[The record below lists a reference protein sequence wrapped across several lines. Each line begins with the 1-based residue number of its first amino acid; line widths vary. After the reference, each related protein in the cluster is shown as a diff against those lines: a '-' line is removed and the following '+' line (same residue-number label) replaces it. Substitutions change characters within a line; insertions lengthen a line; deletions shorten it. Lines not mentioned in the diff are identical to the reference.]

1 MWAELFDRGW
11 DALLKGD
18 QKRELEA
25 ELPRFLPKQR
35 WFAGKARVIESVALV
50 DQTSPGDFVPSVRL
64 FFVEVAYQS
73 GRPETYFLPLGIA
86 KGDLAASMNQGAAS
100 RVVCRVG
107 SSGLI
112 YDALGDF
119 AVGARLLDTI
129 GGDEAMT
136 TKLGAIRAA
145 STSAF
150 GRVRG
155 SKTGVLEVKVGSFEQ
170 SNSSVVYGD
179 RMILKVFR
187 RLEPGVNPD
196 FEIGK
201 FFAEKTNFRR
211 VPTTAGSLT
220 YQPSKGEPM
229 MLGILQGLIAN
240 DGTGWD
246 HALAQ
251 LKRFYEKIT
260 PEQVDLAQERFPRT
274 VIEQMEGEPL
284 TEVRDLIGDY
294 LGDASTLGQRTAEMH
309 MALASDQ
316 KDPAFRPEPVTSFD
330 LIQLGNEIHHQA
342 EAARSALGAGRN
354 LPEAVQLEAQ
364 MFLDGTRALLGQVD
378 VWTNARVEVAKI
390 RCHGDYHLGQVLR
403 SLDDYV
409 ILDFEGEPAKSLTER
424 LAKQSALKD
433 VAGMLRSFD
442 YAAFAALFAHA
453 KDDPERFNTLAPVA
467 QFWKSWVSSA
477 FLREYLA
484 TAGDAVFIP
493 KKPSTLANL
502 LEVQLLDK
510 ALYELLYELNNRP
523 DWVRIPLQGI
533 NALHPSGSTPPSN
546 PRIEPAAKVE
556 QIPVGASSGSTP
568 PPNPRI
574 ELPAMPS
581 KNQVEVSGLTDFDIY
596 LLNEGTNYRAY
607 DKLGAHAGI
616 QGGKPGVQF
625 AVWAPNASQV
635 SVIGDF
641 NGWNPESSPMV
652 RRGDSGFWEA
662 FIPSAQVGSGYKYSV
677 TSGDG
682 NRRIAKADPFGFA
695 SEVRPKT
702 ASKVGDLAAYAWND
716 RRWMSDRP
724 GTNGL
729 GAPISIYEVHLGSWM
744 RSADGGWLTYAE
756 IAAKL
761 GDYVHDIGFTHVEL
775 MPIAEHPFDGS
786 WGYQVTG
793 YFAPTSRF
801 GSPEDFMA
809 FVDHLHG
816 RGIGVILDWVPA
828 HFPTDEHALG
838 DFDGT
843 HLYEHADP
851 RQGFH
856 QDWNTYIFNYGR
868 PEVANFLISNALFW
882 LDKYH
887 IDGLR
892 VDAVA
897 SMLYRDYSRKPG
909 EWVPNEFGG
918 RENLEAISL
927 LRRVNEQVHSAFPGV
942 LTIAEESTAWPMVS
956 RRTDVGGLGF
966 DLKWDLGWMH
976 DSLHYFQEDPIN
988 RKYHHNNLTFRGLYA
1003 FTENFILPLSHDEV
1017 VYGKGSLLAKMPG
1030 DTWRKFANLRLLFG
1044 SMFAAP
1050 GKKLLFMGDEFG
1062 QGREWNHDGAL
1073 EWDLLDDPNHS
1084 GLKRL
1089 VRDLNTL
1096 YRGVPAL
1103 HELDTHP
1110 DGFRWVDADDSEQSV
1125 LSFLRQGH
1133 SSGETILF
1141 VANFTP
1147 VPRHNYRVGVPVSG
1161 HWAEILNSDA
1171 PIYGGSGQGNIGGV
1185 STSPVSSHGQPR
1197 SLMLTVPPLAIVA
1210 LRSPQS

>member
-35 WFAGKARVIESVALV
+35 WFAGKARAIESVGLI
-50 DQTSPGDFVPSVRL
+50 DQNSPGDFVPSVRL
-64 FFVEVAYQS
+64 FFVQVSYQS
-73 GRPETYFLPLGIA
+73 GRPETYFLPLGLA
-86 KGDLAASMNQGAAS
+86 KGELAVSMNQGAAG
-100 RVVCRVG
+100 RVICRVG
-107 SSGLI
+107 SSGVI
-112 YDALGDF
+112 YDALGIPE
-119 AVGARLLDTI
+119 VGARLL
-129 GGDEAMT
+129 EAMEANQST
-136 TKLGAIRAA
+136 ATRLGAIRAA

-150 GRVRG
+150 SRVRG
-155 SKTGVLEVKVGSFEQ
+155 AKSDTLEVKVGSFEQ

-179 RMILKVFR
+179 RLILKVFR
-187 RLEPGVNPD
+187 RLEPGINPD

-201 FFAEKTNFRR
+201 FFAEKTKFDR

-220 YQPSKGEPM
+220 YRPEGGEPM

-240 DGTGWD
+240 EGTGWD
-246 HALAQ
+246 HALDQ
-251 LKRFYEKIT
+251 LKRVYETIS
-260 PEQVDLAQERFPRT
+260 PAQVEQVSRQSFPRS
-274 VIEQMEGEPL
+274 VSDQIASEP
-284 TEVRDLIGDY
+284 TAEVRALVGPY
-294 LGDASTLGQRTAEMH
+294 LADAATLGRRTAEMH
-309 MALASDQ
+309 LALAGDRA
-316 KDPAFRPEPVTSFD
+316 DPAFRPEAITSFD
-330 LIQLGNEIHHQA
+330 LIQLGHEIHQQA
-342 EAARSALGAGRN
+342 DAAQSALRAGRS
-354 LPEAVQLEAQ
+354 LPEAVQGDAEL
-364 MFLDGTRALLGQVD
+364 FLNQRTTLLGQVD
-378 VWTNARVEVAKI
+378 ALTNARVAVSKI

-403 SLDDYV
+403 SGEDYV
-409 ILDFEGEPAKSLTER
+409 ILDFEGEPAKSLPDR

-433 VAGMLRSFD
+433 VAGMIRSFD

-453 KDDPERFNTLAPVA
+453 KDQPERFNPLAPVA
-467 QFWKSWVSSA
+467 QFWRSWVSSA

-484 TAGDAVFIP
+484 TAGDAAFIP
-493 KKPSTLANL
+493 KDAGSLAQL

-533 NALHPSGSTPPSN
+533 NALHPSDRTMTATN
-546 PRIEPAAKVE
+546 PKAAPKSD
-556 QIPVGASSGSTP
+556 A
-568 PPNPRI
+568 NP
-574 ELPAMPS
+574 
-581 KNQVEVSGLTDFDIY
+581 KTEVSGLADFDIY
-596 LLNEGTNYRAY
+596 LLNEGTHYRAY
-607 DKLGAHAGI
+607 EKLGAHVGARD
-616 QGGKPGVQF
+616 GKPGVQF
-625 AVWAPNASQV
+625 AVWAPNARQV
-635 SVIGDF
+635 SVIGGF
-641 NGWNPESSPMV
+641 NGWNPETNPMV
-652 RRGDSGFWEA
+652 RRGDSGFWES
-662 FIPSAQVGSGYKYSV
+662 FVSGVEVGSAYKYSV

-695 SEVRPKT
+695 GEVRPRT
-702 ASKVGDLAAYAWND
+702 ASKVGDLSAYAWND

-724 GTNGL
+724 GTNAP

-744 RSADGGWLTYAE
+744 RSPDGQWLSYAE
-756 IAAKL
+756 IAEKL
-761 GDYVHDIGFTHVEL
+761 ADYVHEVGFTHVEL

-801 GSPEDFMA
+801 GSPEDFMR

-918 RENLEAISL
+918 RENLEAIAL
-927 LRRVNEQVHSAFPGV
+927 LRRVNERVHADFPGV

-1017 VYGKGSLLAKMPG
+1017 VYGKGSLIAKMPG
-1030 DTWRKFANLRLLFG
+1030 DTWQKFANLRLLFG
-1044 SMFAAP
+1044 YMFAAP
-1050 GKKLLFMGDEFG
+1050 GKKLLFMGDEFA
-1062 QGREWNHDGAL
+1062 QNREWDHDGSL
-1073 EWDLLDDPNHS
+1073 EWNLLDDPNHS
-1084 GLKRL
+1084 GLKRW

-1110 DGFRWVDADDSEQSV
+1110 EGFNWVDADDSEQSV
-1125 LSFLRQGH
+1125 LSFSRKGH
-1133 SSGETILF
+1133 SSSESILF

-1147 VPRHNYRVGVPVSG
+1147 VPRHNYRVGVATSG

-1185 STSPVSSHGQPR
+1185 ATAPVSSHGQPR
-1197 SLMLTVPPLAIVA
+1197 SLVLTVPPLAIIA
-1210 LRSPQS
+1210 LRSPLA